1 MQGEERE
8 ILKDLSAAVV
18 LVPASSL
25 LWQGGVQAAQQ
36 PSSVDPSKVDLVAKI
51 VNRAI
56 ADPEFRKVVKARPVE
71 TLADMGL
78 TPPSDIAKTIT
89 ALQYDAEQLVRCI
102 LGEVSPLKSIVMQ
115 SATIFTIPILPVV
128 LTLPDTTAFDPW
140 VAC

>member
-18 LVPASSL
+18 LVPASS
-25 LWQGGVQAAQQ
+25 
-36 PSSVDPSKVDLVAKI
+36 
-51 VNRAI
+51 
-56 ADPEFRKVVKARPVE
+56 
-71 TLADMGL
+71 
-78 TPPSDIAKTIT
+78 
-89 ALQYDAEQLVRCI
+89 
-102 LGEVSPLKSIVMQ
+102 LKSIVMQ